1 MVRLENIRNRSG
13 LLLVVIGLAMLAFIL
28 TDLLSSS
35 NGAVSTDLVLGEVGD
50 EEIDYQAFE
59 QRVQQALEV
68 QRASNPSVNVDQVRN
83 SEKIYQKYKIHINQ
97 MVILLL
103 YLFLNLVRL
112 FYAIY
117 FYYLQCISDNQIYIY
132 FQLFYF
138 QNCF

>member
-28 TDLLSSS
+28 TDLMSSS

-68 QRASNPSVNVDQVRN
+68 QRASNPSVNVDQIRN
-83 SEKIYQKYKIHINQ
+83 SGMESS
-97 MVILLL
+97 
-103 YLFLNLVRL
+103 R
-112 FYAIY
+112 
-117 FYYLQCISDNQIYIY
+117 
-132 FQLFYF
+132 
-138 QNCF
+138 

>member
-28 TDLLSSS
+28 TDLMSSS

-68 QRASNPSVNVDQVRN
+68 TKS
-83 SEKIYQKYKIHINQ
+83 
-97 MVILLL
+97 
-103 YLFLNLVRL
+103 F
-112 FYAIY
+112 
-117 FYYLQCISDNQIYIY
+117 
-132 FQLFYF
+132 
-138 QNCF
+138 